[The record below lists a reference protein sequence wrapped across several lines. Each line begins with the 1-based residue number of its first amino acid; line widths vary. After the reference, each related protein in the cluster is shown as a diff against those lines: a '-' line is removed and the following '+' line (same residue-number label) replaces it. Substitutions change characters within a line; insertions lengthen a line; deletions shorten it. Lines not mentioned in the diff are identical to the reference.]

1 MISRTTIDQ
10 VMDTMRIEDVVG
22 DYVSLKRRGSNM
34 LGLCPFH
41 NEKTPSFNVS
51 PQKGIFK
58 CFGCGQAGNSIKFLM
73 ELEKF
78 SYPETIKYLAKKY
91 SINVEEDEQPDDV
104 RQEIQERESMLLAN
118 QWAASFFQEQ
128 MWDTDLGQTVAL
140 SYFRERGFTDET
152 IKEFGLGFHPE
163 GYTLLAD
170 AAKKAGYNLN
180 YFAKT
185 GLSIEKDG
193 RYFDRFRNRV
203 MFPIRNTSGKVI
215 GFGGRILGND
225 KKVAKYLNSP
235 ESDVYHKSS
244 VLYGLY
250 EAKKAISNED
260 EAILVEGYTDVI
272 SLHQAGI
279 QNAVASSGTSLT
291 TEQIRLIRRYT
302 QNVTILFDGD
312 SAGIK
317 ASFRGLDMILE
328 QGLNVKIIP
337 LPKGEDPDSFARGNS
352 TAFIKEH
359 IRREAKDFI
368 SFKTSVLKD
377 EAAGDPIKTAGMIR
391 EIVHSLAI
399 IPDPIL
405 RSLYLKECSLKL
417 DMDEQTLIFE
427 MNRQIKDNQQKAY
440 KSSSQSSGYSS
451 APNANDFPQDVPP
464 DDYEYSGDGSI
475 TETANTFVHSTALAQ
490 ENDIIRILIQFSNN
504 AVIYHETN
512 EEGER
517 EDHVYRVGDIL
528 LNELVSDELYPLD
541 QVNMRIFN
549 SFVEAGQEDFPVES
563 FFLHNDDQEI
573 ANRAIELT
581 TTQHTLSLHW
591 RERHQIHI
599 TNEEDLTRK
608 MVLSAAYSFKFRR
621 VEGMLNDVNQKLRHE
636 LPEEIMMK
644 YVEECMGL
652 QQAKLELARQL
663 SYVIV

>member
-10 VMDTMRIEDVVG
+10 VMDSMRIEDVVG
-22 DYVSLKRRGSNM
+22 DYVSLKRRGSNL

-51 PQKGIFK
+51 PSKGIFK

-91 SINVEEDEQPDDV
+91 NINVEEDEQPDEV
-104 RQEIQERESMLLAN
+104 KQEMHERESMLLVN
-118 QWAASFFQEQ
+118 QWASSFFQEQ
-128 MWDTDLGQTVAL
+128 MWETEQGQTIAL

-152 IKEFGLGFHPE
+152 IREFGLGFHPD

-170 AAKKAGYNLN
+170 AAKKAGYNLT
-180 YFAKT
+180 YLAKT

-193 RYFDRFRNRV
+193 RYFDRFRDRV
-203 MFPIRNTSGKVI
+203 MFPIRNSSGKTI

-244 VLYGLY
+244 VLYGLF
-250 EAKKAISNED
+250 EARKAISNED

-279 QNAVASSGTSLT
+279 KNAVASSGTSLT
-291 TEQIRLIRRYT
+291 TDQIRLIRRYT

-317 ASFRGLDMILE
+317 ASFRGLDMLLE

-337 LPKGEDPDSFARGNS
+337 LPEGEDPDSFARANS
-352 TAFIKEH
+352 TAFLKEH
-359 IRREAKDFI
+359 IRREAQDFI
-368 SFKTSVLKD
+368 SFKTSVLQE

-391 EIVHSLAI
+391 EVVHSLAL

-405 RSLYLKECSLKL
+405 RSLFLKECSVKL
-417 DMDEQTLIFE
+417 DIDEQTLIFE

-440 KSSSQSSGYSS
+440 T
-451 APNANDFPQDVPP
+451 ARTPNPSPQVSPFGGDLPPDAPP
-464 DDYEYSGDGSI
+464 DDYEYTENGTENQTLNSFHSI
-475 TETANTFVHSTALAQ
+475 PALPQ
-490 ENDIIRILIQFSNN
+490 ENDIIRILIQFANSP
-504 AVIYHETN
+504 VIYHETN
-512 EEGER
+512 AEGER
-517 EDHVYRVGDIL
+517 EDHAYRVGDIL
-528 LNELVSDELYPLD
+528 LHEIVSDELLPMEP
-541 QVNMRIFN
+541 VNLRIFN
-549 SFVEAGQEDFPVES
+549 CFTDENLEDFPGES
-563 FFLHNDDQEI
+563 FFLHHEDAEI
-573 ANRAIELT
+573 SSRAIELT
-581 TTQHTLSLHW
+581 TTQHSLSDHW
-591 RERHQIHI
+591 RERHAIFI
-599 TNEEDLTRK
+599 SNEEDLTRK
-608 MVLSAAYSFKFRR
+608 MVLSAVYSFKFRR
-621 VEGMLNDVNQKLRHE
+621 VEGMLAAINQRLRHDVSDE
-636 LPEEIMMK
+636 DLMIYLEE
-644 YVEECMGL
+644 VQGL
-652 QQAKLELARQL
+652 QKAKLELARQL